1 MNKSVALWA
10 KNTKPCT
17 HSLPCDQCPRSNNH
31 DQVHRPGS
39 CCVQIALLPL
49 RSGSEP
55 RAHYLSLFLI
65 AFVPL
70 LCYVLWGFSSIS
82 LFRATHDTHAADCAS
97 CVARH
102 VLCDAARIVPR
113 MHMLWSSAVDLS
125 LRHHVA
131 ETGRFFWRVGAMRGH
146 TLGTV
151 GEAFPMLKLPQSCPA
166 PGAHSNP
173 AL

>member
-1 MNKSVALWA
+1 MDHQQGTRRGIRQQHVLPRHRHHRLQAVQHAGRTGL
-10 KNTKPCT
+10 TCT
-17 HSLPCDQCPRSNNH
+17 IPFRATRCPRSNNH
-31 DQVHRPGS
+31 DQVHRPGT

-65 AFVPL
+65 AYVPL
-70 LCYVLWGFSSIS
+70 LVTSSWGFSSIS

-125 LRHHVA
+125 LRHHV
-131 ETGRFFWRVGAMRGH
+131 V
-146 TLGTV
+146 
-151 GEAFPMLKLPQSCPA
+151 KLPQSCPA

-173 AL
+173 AV